1 MTAGVMIITIPC
13 FIYRK
18 TVQSFFNRILLFV
31 MDSHDMVRIMKISSA
46 IRRTLATVLL
56 TAGLAYPVCAA
67 VCPKGIGGCPTPGR
81 CFLFTDADLNRL
93 CDYTRPG
100 SPSTAPVP
108 ASTSLPVQTPAAAP
122 VTATTAPDPAAVLG
136 APVTTPAHPLVTT
149 IPLPDTTA
157 VTLQN
162 TTSPGF
168 LETIQLAVPL
178 AEIAIFLVFALL
190 LFVIVRKG
198 VPGIQIRETLPA
210 LAFSSLFA
218 LGLSLVTTSLLA
230 GGTVAG
236 TVYAL
241 WFVGAGT
248 PLAGYLWYKGVMTRQ
263 TVLPAAGLAT
273 LAGFV
278 FSAPV
283 MPLELGGLVNVITGV
298 SALNAG
304 IIVICGI
311 IALTLVLGR
320 VFCGTLC
327 PVGSLQEL
335 AYAVP
340 VKKIV
345 IRRKE
350 IPELVRLAVF
360 VATVAAALSL
370 VDLMASTGLY
380 DLFSLTFS
388 ASFAIAAVS
397 VLLSVFLYRPICRFI
412 CPFGVLFSVFAEFS
426 VFRLRR
432 NESCISCRKCEKTCP
447 ARTAGEQ
454 DSKRECYLC
463 GWCTSVCPVRT
474 ALSYR
479 R

>member
-1 MTAGVMIITIPC
+1 MSVVVMIITIPC
-13 FIYRK
+13 FNYRQ
-18 TVQSFFNRILLFV
+18 TVQSFYNCILLFV
-31 MDSHDMVRIMKISSA
+31 LDTNEMVRTMKITST
-46 IRRTLATVLL
+46 IRRSIATILL

-100 SPSTAPVP
+100 SQSAAPVP
-108 ASTSLPVQTPAAAP
+108 ASTPLPLQTPAAAP
-122 VTATTAPDPAAVLG
+122 VTVTTAPDPAAVPG
-136 APVTTPAHPLVTT
+136 APVTTPAHPLVTAV
-149 IPLPDTTA
+149 PLPDTTA

-162 TTSPGF
+162 TTAPGF
-168 LETIQLAVPL
+168 LETIHLSVPA
-178 AEIAIFLVFALL
+178 AEIAIFLVFAVL
-190 LFVIVRKG
+190 LFVLVRKG
-198 VPGIQIRETLPA
+198 LTGIQIRDTLPA
-210 LAFSSLFA
+210 LAYSSLFA
-218 LGLSLVTTSLLA
+218 LGLSLITTSFLA

-248 PLAGYLWYKGVMTRQ
+248 PLAGYLWYKKVMTRQ
-263 TVLPAAGLAT
+263 TVLLAAGLAT

-298 SALNAG
+298 SAMNVG

-320 VFCGTLC
+320 VFCGNLC

-335 AYAVP
+335 SYAVP

-345 IRRKE
+345 IRHTA

-380 DLFSLTFS
+380 DLFSLTLS
-388 ASFAIAAVS
+388 ASFAVAVTII
-397 VLLSVFLYRPICRFI
+397 LLSVFLYRPVCRFI
-412 CPFGVLFSVFAEFS
+412 CPFGVIFSVFAEF
-426 VFRLRR
+426 
-432 NESCISCRKCEKTCP
+432 
-447 ARTAGEQ
+447 Q
-454 DSKRECYLC
+454 
-463 GWCTSVCPVRT
+463 PVPVAT
-474 ALSYR
+474 K
-479 R
+479 

>member
-1 MTAGVMIITIPC
+1 
-13 FIYRK
+13 
-18 TVQSFFNRILLFV
+18 
-31 MDSHDMVRIMKISSA
+31 MKNTPS
-46 IRRTLATVLL
+46 IRRTIATVLL

-67 VCPKGIGGCPTPGR
+67 VCPKGIGGCPSPGR

-93 CDYTRPG
+93 CDYTRAG
-100 SPSTAPVP
+100 STTPAAVP
-108 ASTSLPVQTPAAAP
+108 ASTTLPVQTPAAAP
-122 VTATTAPDPAAVLG
+122 VTATTAP
-136 APVTTPAHPLVTT
+136 AHPLVTAV
-149 IPLPDTTA
+149 PLPDNTL
-157 VTLQN
+157 VSLQN
-162 TTSPGF
+162 TTAPGF
-168 LETIQLAVPL
+168 LETIHLSVPL
-178 AEIAIFLVFALL
+178 AEIAIFLLFAAF
-190 LFVIVRKG
+190 LFVLVRKG
-198 VPGIQIRETLPA
+198 VLGIQIRDTLPA

-218 LGLSLVTTSLLA
+218 LGLSLVTMSLLA

-278 FSAPV
+278 FSAPI

-327 PVGSLQEL
+327 PVGSIQEL
-335 AYAVP
+335 VYAIP

-345 IRRKE
+345 IRRRE
-350 IPELVRLAVF
+350 IPELIRLAVF

-380 DLFSLTFS
+380 DFFSLTLS
-388 ASFAIAAVS
+388 ASFAVAAGI

-412 CPFGVLFSVFAEFS
+412 CPFSVIFSVFAEFS
-426 VFRLRR
+426 MFRLRR
-432 NESCISCRKCEKTCP
+432 NEACISCRKCERTCP

-463 GWCTSVCPVRT
+463 GRCTSVCPVPS

>member
-1 MTAGVMIITIPC
+1 
-13 FIYRK
+13 
-18 TVQSFFNRILLFV
+18 
-31 MDSHDMVRIMKISSA
+31 MVS
-46 IRRTLATVLL
+46 
-56 TAGLAYPVCAA
+56 
-67 VCPKGIGGCPTPGR
+67 
-81 CFLFTDADLNRL
+81 
-93 CDYTRPG
+93 
-100 SPSTAPVP
+100 
-108 ASTSLPVQTPAAAP
+108 
-122 VTATTAPDPAAVLG
+122 
-136 APVTTPAHPLVTT
+136 
-149 IPLPDTTA
+149 
-157 VTLQN
+157 LQN
-162 TTSPGF
+162 TTASGF
-168 LETIQLAVPL
+168 LETIHLSVPL
-178 AEIAIFLVFALL
+178 AEIAIFLLFAAF
-190 LFVIVRKG
+190 LFVLVRKG
-198 VPGIQIRETLPA
+198 VPGMQIRDTLPA

-248 PLAGYLWYKGVMTRQ
+248 PLAGYLWYKRVMTRQ
-263 TVLPAAGLAT
+263 TVLLAAGLAT

-278 FSAPV
+278 FIAPI

-327 PVGSLQEL
+327 PVGSIQEL

-345 IRRKE
+345 IRRRE
-350 IPELVRLAVF
+350 IPELIRLAVF

-380 DLFSLTFS
+380 DLFSITLS
-388 ASFAIAAVS
+388 ASFAVAAGI
-397 VLLSVFLYRPICRFI
+397 VLLSVFLYRPVCRFI

-432 NESCISCRKCEKTCP
+432 NETCISCRKCEKTCP

-463 GWCTSVCPVRT
+463 GRCTSVCPVRT